1 MIYYLLAFFSG
12 VASTLQAGVNGKLQG
27 ALGTPLLAA
36 CISFAV
42 GCVWLGLAYLAA
54 VHWHWQSLPPAGAFG
69 RTEPWMWLGGLLGA
83 LFVFSTI
90 VCVPEIGFASL
101 FNLIISGQIVFSI
114 IVDHY
119 GLLGAP
125 VHVLSP
131 ARLGGVALLL
141 IGGYLIQTK

>member
-12 VASTLQAGVNGKLQG
+12 VAATLQAGVNGKLQT
-27 ALGTPLLAA
+27 AIGTPLLAA

-42 GCVWLGLAYLAA
+42 GCVGLGLAYLVA
-54 VHWHWQSLPPAGAFG
+54 VYFNWQPLPPGGAFG
-69 RTEPWMWLGGLLGA
+69 QTAPWMWFGGLLGA

-101 FNLIISGQIVFSI
+101 FNLIISGQILFSI
-114 IVDHY
+114 IIDHY

-125 VHVLSP
+125 VHALSP
-131 ARLGGVALLL
+131 ARLGGVVLLL

>member
-12 VASTLQAGVNGKLQG
+12 VASTLQAGVNGKLQA

-42 GCVWLGLAYLAA
+42 GCVGLGLAYLAA
-54 VHWHWQSLPPAGAFG
+54 IHFHWQAIPPSGALSK
-69 RTEPWMWLGGLLGA
+69 TEPWMWLGGLLGA

-90 VCVPEIGFASL
+90 VCGPEIGFASL
-101 FNLIISGQIVFSI
+101 FNLIISGQILFSL

-125 VHVLSP
+125 VHALSP

-141 IGGYLIQTK
+141 VGGYLIQSK